1 MAESVG
7 LRLAEVRALLR
18 MIGECGELGADPAA
32 WRRHMLD
39 GLRRLTGAQV
49 ALALQIRNQG
59 SDAEAIVE
67 PLDSGFLD
75 DSDRALWAHY
85 QQENAHRDD
94 PFHLRYYRNFTGAL
108 RTRSLRSVVDL
119 AVWRRS
125 RHYND
130 YIRACRLDDRITSSM
145 SIPGSTP
152 RTTDVVVLHRAAAD
166 GWFPQRALQLTHLLR
181 AELLPMLGRRL
192 TLPGADEPGSLP
204 RQLVRV
210 LECLACGDSEKQAAA
225 RLGLSVHTVNRH
237 VQRLYRR
244 FDVHSRGELMF
255 RCRDVV
261 TALMARGAGTEPGL
275 T

>member
-1 MAESVG
+1 MAPAHA
-7 LRLAEVRALLR
+7 RRAAPSHR
-18 MIGECGELGADPAA
+18 RAGGARAA
-32 WRRHMLD
+32 
-39 GLRRLTGAQV
+39 
-49 ALALQIRNQG
+49 IRNQG

-152 RTTDVVVLHRAAAD
+152 RTTGCVVLHRAAAD
-166 GWFPQRALQLTHLLR
+166 GWFPHRALQLTHLLR

-192 TLPGADEPGSLP
+192 ALPGADEPGSLP

-244 FDVHSRGELMF
+244 FGVHSRGELMF